1 MYASAHSTDT
11 PRTKL
16 IVNTLSQN
24 RLLAA
29 LPGDALD
36 RLEPHLRLV
45 PLELGACLYDSGDR
59 MPHVYFPLDSIVSLH
74 YVLEDGSVAEF
85 AVVGKDGLVGI
96 SLFMGGDS
104 TPSRAVV
111 LSAGYAYRLE
121 ATALAREFALGGAV
135 QGLLLRY
142 TQSLL
147 TQVTQIA
154 MCNRHH
160 SLEKQFCRWLLLT
173 LDLLPTNRLT
183 MTHELIASMLGVRR
197 ETVSEA
203 AGKLR
208 VAGIIEC
215 GRGKLSVLDRT
226 RLEIEACECYAVIK
240 RESNRLLPR
249 SILPS
254 TLVGAG
260 PKVTYTHR
268 LL

>member
-11 PRTKL
+11 PPMKL

-36 RLEPHLRLV
+36 RLEPHLTLV
-45 PLELGACLYDSGDR
+45 PLELGACLYESGDR
-59 MPHVYFPLDSIVSLH
+59 MPYVYFPLDSIVSLH
-74 YVLEDGSVAEF
+74 YVLEDGSAAEF

-104 TPSRAVV
+104 TPSRGVV
-111 LSAGYAYRLE
+111 LSAGHACRLE
-121 ATALAREFALGGAV
+121 AGALAREFALGGAV
-135 QGLLLRY
+135 QRLLLRY
-142 TQSLL
+142 TQSLV

-160 SLEKQFCRWLLLT
+160 SLERQFCRWLLLT
-173 LDLLPTNRLT
+173 LDLLPSNRLT
-183 MTHELIASMLGVRR
+183 MTQELIASMLGVRR

-208 VAGIIEC
+208 AAGIIEC
-215 GRGKLSVLDRT
+215 ARGKLFVLDRA
-226 RLEIEACECYAVIK
+226 RLETEACECYAVIR
-240 RESNRLLPR
+240 RESDRLLP
-249 SILPS
+249 SNTLPS
-254 TLVGAG
+254 TFLGAG